1 VISIS
6 QTTEM
11 GTVYT
16 VEEIRTLADFAH
28 QNQML
33 LHLDGARLSNA
44 AVSLNVSLR
53 VTTAD
58 AGVDILSF
66 GGTKNGMMVGEA
78 LVFFH
83 TALKEDLKYIRKQGM
98 QLASKMRF
106 LSAQFEALL
115 SNDLWRRNAEHANRM
130 ARRLAQEVEKVPS
143 VRITQRVEAN
153 AVFAIVPRECVE
165 ILQQEYSF
173 YVWNEMTSEVRWMT
187 SFDTTEDDILEFVRL
202 LRDAV
207 H

>member
-165 ILQQEYSF
+165 ILQQEYFF

>member
-1 VISIS
+1 
-6 QTTEM
+6 M